1 MIFNMVICTPWHEY
15 AIKII
20 NFSFIWDEDDDG
32 RMDQRISVS
41 EGRYIKEK
49 KVEGLSLKKQNN
61 SSSAWEMSV
70 ARRHQVKY

>member
-1 MIFNMVICTPWHEY
+1 MMGGWM
-15 AIKII
+15 
-20 NFSFIWDEDDDG
+20 
-32 RMDQRISVS
+32 MDQKISIS
-41 EGRYIKEK
+41 EGRYIKEKK